1 MTYKV
6 NGSIVEIDMEEW
18 NQNKKDFPDMSEE
31 DLARMYFEDAGY
43 VEGGELANIVRV
55 DDPPKKRNY
64 VKGDKPKT
72 KKKVERKIDPDKAVL
87 INSLRDWAE
96 ALVLDD
102 GTELANIAVNNEAS
116 IDFTYNG
123 VEFTIKLVKHRPP
136 KNK

>member
-18 NQNKKDFPDMSEE
+18 NQNKKDFPDMSED

-72 KKKVERKIDPDKAVL
+72 KKKVEHKIDPNKAPL

-96 ALVLDD
+96 TLVLDD
-102 GTELANIAVNNEAS
+102 GTELADIAVNNEAS

-136 KNK
+136 KSK

>member
-55 DDPPKKRNY
+55 DDPPKKRKY
-64 VKGDKPKT
+64 VNGAKAKT
-72 KKKVERKIDPDKAVL
+72 KKKVERKIDPDKAAL

-102 GTELANIAVNNEAS
+102 GTELANIAVHNEAS

>member
-18 NQNKKDFPDMSEE
+18 NQNKKDFPDMSED

-72 KKKVERKIDPDKAVL
+72 KKKVERKIDPNKAAL

-102 GTELANIAVNNEAS
+102 GTELTNIAVNNEAS

-136 KNK
+136 KK

>member
-72 KKKVERKIDPDKAVL
+72 KKKVERKIDPNKAVL

-102 GTELANIAVNNEAS
+102 GTELADIAVNNEAS

-136 KNK
+136 KSK

>member
-72 KKKVERKIDPDKAVL
+72 KKKVEHKIDPNKAPL

-96 ALVLDD
+96 TLVLDD
-102 GTELANIAVNNEAS
+102 GTELADIAVNNEAS

-136 KNK
+136 KSK

>member
-55 DDPPKKRNY
+55 DDPPKKRKY
-64 VKGDKPKT
+64 VKSDKPKA
-72 KKKVERKIDPDKAVL
+72 KKKVEHKIDLNKAPL
-87 INSLRDWAE
+87 INSLKDWAE
-96 ALVLDD
+96 SLILDD
-102 GTELANIAVNNEAS
+102 GTQLTNIAVHNEAS

>member
-18 NQNKKDFPDMSEE
+18 NQNKKDFPDMSED

-43 VEGGELANIVRV
+43 VEGGELATIVRV

-72 KKKVERKIDPDKAVL
+72 KKKVEPKSDPNKAVL

-96 ALVLDD
+96 TLVLDD
-102 GTELANIAVNNEAS
+102 GTELENIVVHNEAS

>member
-18 NQNKKDFPDMSEE
+18 NQNKKDFPDMSED

-64 VKGDKPKT
+64 VKGDKPKA
-72 KKKVERKIDPDKAVL
+72 KKKVERKIDPNKAAL

-102 GTELANIAVNNEAS
+102 GTELADIAVNNEAS

-123 VEFTIKLVKHRPP
+123 EEFTIKLVKHRPP

>member
-64 VKGDKPKT
+64 VKSDKPKT
-72 KKKVERKIDPDKAVL
+72 KKKVEHKIDPNKAPL

-96 ALVLDD
+96 TLVLDD
-102 GTELANIAVNNEAS
+102 GTELADIVVHNEAS

-123 VEFTIKLVKHRPP
+123 VEFTIKLVKHRPL

>member
-18 NQNKKDFPDMSEE
+18 NQNKKDFPDMSEA

-43 VEGGELANIVRV
+43 VEGGELANIVRI

-72 KKKVERKIDPDKAVL
+72 KKKVERKIDPNKAAL

-96 ALVLDD
+96 ALILDD
-102 GTELANIAVNNEAS
+102 GTKLANIAVNNEAS

-136 KNK
+136 KK

>member
-43 VEGGELANIVRV
+43 VEGGELATIVRV

-64 VKGDKPKT
+64 VKSDKPKT
-72 KKKVERKIDPDKAVL
+72 KKKVEYKSDPNKAPL

-96 ALVLDD
+96 TLVLDD
-102 GTELANIAVNNEAS
+102 GTELTDIAVHNEAS
-116 IDFTYNG
+116 VDFTYNG
-123 VEFTIKLVKHRPP
+123 VEFTIKLIKHRPP
-136 KNK
+136 KNE

>member
-18 NQNKKDFPDMSEE
+18 NQNKKDFPDMSED
-31 DLARMYFEDAGY
+31 DLARMYFEDLGY

-64 VKGDKPKT
+64 VKGDKPKA
-72 KKKVERKIDPDKAVL
+72 KKKVERKIEPDKAIL
-87 INSLRDWAE
+87 IDSLKDWAE
-96 ALVLDD
+96 TFVLDD
-102 GTELANIAVNNEAS
+102 GTELENIAVNNEAS

-123 VEFTIKLVKHRPP
+123 VEFTVKLVKHRPP

>member
-18 NQNKKDFPDMSEE
+18 NQNKKDFPDMSED

-72 KKKVERKIDPDKAVL
+72 KKKVERKIDPNKAVL

-102 GTELANIAVNNEAS
+102 GTELADIAVNNEAS

-136 KNK
+136 KSK

>member
-6 NGSIVEIDMEEW
+6 NGSIVEIDIEEW
-18 NQNKKDFPDMSEE
+18 NQNKKDFPDMSED

-64 VKGDKPKT
+64 VKSDKPKT
-72 KKKVERKIDPDKAVL
+72 KKKVEPKSDPYKAAL

-96 ALVLDD
+96 TLVLDD
-102 GTELANIAVNNEAS
+102 GTELADIVVNNEAS

>member
-43 VEGGELANIVRV
+43 VEGGELATIVRV

-64 VKGDKPKT
+64 VKSGKPKA
-72 KKKVERKIDPDKAVL
+72 KKKVEYKSDPNKAPL

-96 ALVLDD
+96 TLVLDD
-102 GTELANIAVNNEAS
+102 GTELADIAVHNEAS

>member
-64 VKGDKPKT
+64 VKSDKPKA
-72 KKKVERKIDPDKAVL
+72 KKKVEHKIDPNKAPL
-87 INSLRDWAE
+87 INNLRIWAE
-96 ALVLDD
+96 SLILDD
-102 GTELANIAVNNEAS
+102 GTQLANIAVHNEAS
-116 IDFTYNG
+116 IDFTYKG

>member
-18 NQNKKDFPDMSEE
+18 NQNKKDFPDMSED

-43 VEGGELANIVRV
+43 VEGGELATIVRI

-72 KKKVERKIDPDKAVL
+72 KKKVKPKIDPNKAIL
-87 INSLRDWAE
+87 MNSLRDWAE
-96 ALVLDD
+96 TLILDN
-102 GTELANIAVNNEAS
+102 GTELADIAVHNEAS

>member
-18 NQNKKDFPDMSEE
+18 NQNKKDFPDMSED

-43 VEGGELANIVRV
+43 VEGGELANIVRI

-64 VKGDKPKT
+64 VKGNKPKT
-72 KKKVERKIDPDKAVL
+72 KKKVERKIDPNKAAL

-96 ALVLDD
+96 ALILDD
-102 GTELANIAVNNEAS
+102 GTELTNIAVNNEAS

-136 KNK
+136 KK

>member
-18 NQNKKDFPDMSEE
+18 NQNKKDFPDMSED

-72 KKKVERKIDPDKAVL
+72 KKKVEHKIDPNKAVL

-96 ALVLDD
+96 AFVLDD
-102 GTELANIAVNNEAS
+102 GTELADIVVNNEAS

-123 VEFTIKLVKHRPP
+123 VEFTIKLVKHRLP

>member
-43 VEGGELANIVRV
+43 VEGGELANIVRI

-72 KKKVERKIDPDKAVL
+72 KKKVEHKIDPNKAPL

-96 ALVLDD
+96 TLVLDD
-102 GTELANIAVNNEAS
+102 GTELADIVVNNEAS

-123 VEFTIKLVKHRPP
+123 IEFTIKLVKHRLP

>member
-64 VKGDKPKT
+64 VKSDKPKT
-72 KKKVERKIDPDKAVL
+72 KKKVEHKIDPNKAPL

-96 ALVLDD
+96 TLVLDD
-102 GTELANIAVNNEAS
+102 GTKLADIVVNNEAS

-136 KNK
+136 KK

>member
-6 NGSIVEIDMEEW
+6 HGSIVEIDMEEW
-18 NQNKKDFPDMSEE
+18 NQNKKDFPDMSED

-72 KKKVERKIDPDKAVL
+72 KKKVERKIDPNKAVL

-102 GTELANIAVNNEAS
+102 GTELADIAVNNEAS

-136 KNK
+136 KSK

>member
-1 MTYKV
+1 MTRQRK
-6 NGSIVEIDMEEW
+6 
-18 NQNKKDFPDMSEE
+18 
-31 DLARMYFEDAGY
+31 
-43 VEGGELANIVRV
+43 
-55 DDPPKKRNY
+55 Y

-96 ALVLDD
+96 ALILDD
-102 GTELANIAVNNEAS
+102 GTELADIAVNNEAS
-116 IDFTYNG
+116 IDFTYKG

>member
-18 NQNKKDFPDMSEE
+18 NQNKKDFPDMSEK

-72 KKKVERKIDPDKAVL
+72 KKKVERKIDPDKAAL

-96 ALVLDD
+96 ALVFDD
-102 GTELANIAVNNEAS
+102 GTELADIAVNNEAS

-123 VEFTIKLVKHRPP
+123 EEFTIKLVKHRPP

>member
-18 NQNKKDFPDMSEE
+18 NQNKKDFPDMSEK

-64 VKGDKPKT
+64 VKSDKPKT
-72 KKKVERKIDPDKAVL
+72 KKTVEHKIDPNKAVL

-102 GTELANIAVNNEAS
+102 GTELADIAVNNEAS

-123 VEFTIKLVKHRPP
+123 VEFTIKLVKHRSP

>member
-43 VEGGELANIVRV
+43 VEGGELATIVRV

-64 VKGDKPKT
+64 VKSDKPKA
-72 KKKVERKIDPDKAVL
+72 KKKVEHKIDPNKAPL

-96 ALVLDD
+96 TLVLDD
-102 GTELANIAVNNEAS
+102 GTELADIVVNNEAS

>member
-18 NQNKKDFPDMSEE
+18 NQNKKDFPDMSED
-31 DLARMYFEDAGY
+31 DLVRMYFEDAGY
-43 VEGGELANIVRV
+43 IEGGELANIVRV

-72 KKKVERKIDPDKAVL
+72 KKKVERKIDPNKAAL

-116 IDFTYNG
+116 IDFTYNE
-123 VEFTIKLVKHRPP
+123 VEFTIKLVKHRS
-136 KNK
+136 KKKK

>member
-18 NQNKKDFPDMSEE
+18 NQNKKDFPDMSEK

-64 VKGDKPKT
+64 VKSDKPKT
-72 KKKVERKIDPDKAVL
+72 KKTVEHKIDPNKAPL

-96 ALVLDD
+96 TLVLDD
-102 GTELANIAVNNEAS
+102 GTELADIVVNNEAS

-123 VEFTIKLVKHRPP
+123 VEFTIKLVKHRSP

>member
-18 NQNKKDFPDMSEE
+18 NQNKKDFPDMSED

-72 KKKVERKIDPDKAVL
+72 KKKVERKIDPDKAAL

-136 KNK
+136 KK